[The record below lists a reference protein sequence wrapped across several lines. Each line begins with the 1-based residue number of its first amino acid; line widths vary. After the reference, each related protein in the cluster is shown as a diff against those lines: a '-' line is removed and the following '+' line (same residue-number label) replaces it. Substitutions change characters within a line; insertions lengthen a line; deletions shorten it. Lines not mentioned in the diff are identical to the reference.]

1 MTPKPCATRQ
11 NSRSVATPFPIL
23 RKFIPFNFVPEP
35 LQAMF
40 EREYGEKKDHRNPI
54 MNAKGNMRAFAVRSF
69 GEAPGLHD
77 LPIPAEDGAL
87 LIRVRYAGVN
97 PIDYKLLEKL
107 TVTSRYPF
115 VVGIDFAGVVEG
127 VPAGESDLRIGE
139 RVFGMART
147 HGAYAEYTVVA
158 PSLGTLIP
166 LARIPD
172 GLTDEQAAS
181 LPVAAIAALGS
192 LELLGLTA
200 NQRLVVMGATGAV
213 GGYAVQMARAR
224 GAHVIATV
232 RGDADEAR
240 HLGAEEVYDTKAIEV
255 IDALRTSHPD
265 GVDAVL
271 DLVNDSK
278 AIRRDTEIL
287 RPGGSLVS
295 TIFAADEGWF
305 AERQIKAHN
314 IDGNTNPLASR
325 EGLNQVARMLVE
337 GKITARIRFTVELG
351 GASQM
356 FEKLRHGGL
365 RGKAVVRL

>member
-1 MTPKPCATRQ
+1 
-11 NSRSVATPFPIL
+11 
-23 RKFIPFNFVPEP
+23 
-35 LQAMF
+35 MF

-115 VVGIDFAGVVEG
+115 VVGVDFAGVVEG

-181 LPVAAIAALGS
+181 LPVAAIAV
-192 LELLGLTA
+192 T
-200 NQRLVVMGATGAV
+200 
-213 GGYAVQMARAR
+213 
-224 GAHVIATV
+224 
-232 RGDADEAR
+232 
-240 HLGAEEVYDTKAIEV
+240 
-255 IDALRTSHPD
+255 
-265 GVDAVL
+265 
-271 DLVNDSK
+271 
-278 AIRRDTEIL
+278 
-287 RPGGSLVS
+287 
-295 TIFAADEGWF
+295 
-305 AERQIKAHN
+305 
-314 IDGNTNPLASR
+314 
-325 EGLNQVARMLVE
+325 
-337 GKITARIRFTVELG
+337 
-351 GASQM
+351 
-356 FEKLRHGGL
+356 
-365 RGKAVVRL
+365 